1 MEQPYQK
8 AYDDNGDATIGKNV
22 AIFETLQDG
31 TNWED
36 YTHQILVVEDTYFIK
51 GFPVLTITDE
61 NGEVVQELQIPQY
74 DGVVE
79 VNPVSPD
86 NIPPYLAGVLGA
98 PPIPKYLFFF
108 GCFRRGFVDTTGAGF
123 YVIQDHVLDTGL
135 SPFDAGLCN
144 ALYQSYLQPGFNP
157 EH

>member
-1 MEQPYQK
+1 MEHPYQE
-8 AYDDNGDATIGKNV
+8 AYDDNGDVTTGKNV

-36 YTHQILVVEDTYFIK
+36 YTHQILVVEDIYFIK

-61 NGEVVQELQIPQY
+61 NGKVVQELQIPQN

-79 VNPVSPD
+79 VNPYNPD
-86 NIPPYLAGVLGA
+86 NIPRPSPA
-98 PPIPKYLFFF
+98 YLFFF

-135 SPFDAGLCN
+135 PIFDAGLCN
-144 ALYQSYLQPGFNP
+144 ALYQSSIQPGFNP
-157 EH
+157 YH